1 MKAYVHNPN
10 LYRQHYQNQ
19 VGKALPGFQGA
30 RLQHGYGLGALLGT
44 LARKAVPLLAS
55 GAKFIAPHLKQAF
68 KGIAK
73 DVTGKVAQEAT
84 TRLLGTQKSQKRK
97 KRRKVVS
104 KRKKVKASTSN
115 DIF

>member
-1 MKAYVHNPN
+1 MKAYVHDPN
-10 LYRQHYQNQ
+10 LYREHYQNQ

-30 RLQHGYGLGALLGT
+30 RMQYGDGIGALLGS

-55 GAKFIAPHLKQAF
+55 GAKFVAPHLKQAF

-84 TRLLGTQKSQKRK
+84 TRLLSTQKRK
-97 KRRKVVS
+97 KPRKTVS
-104 KRKKVKASTSN
+104 KRKKVKASTSQ